1 MTPFNEMALHG
12 NEKKRDRPVSFL
24 FFNSKYNKAR
34 LMKERV
40 KMKFKIIA
48 HRRMSTL
55 ASENTLSA
63 FELI

>member
-1 MTPFNEMALHG
+1 
-12 NEKKRDRPVSFL
+12 
-24 FFNSKYNKAR
+24 
-34 LMKERV
+34 MKERV

>member
-1 MTPFNEMALHG
+1 MKWRYTETERNETAQS
-12 NEKKRDRPVSFL
+12 RFF